1 MTRRPVISAESSARP
16 VHPTAEGDTMPTQP
30 HRLQTG
36 AVVSAVLLLTAACG
50 GDTDTTS
57 GSDGGSRELNV
68 GYIAD
73 YNGGA
78 LFAIAD
84 EQGLWDEAGI
94 EPTYQ
99 SFTNGPLSI
108 QALGAGDLDI
118 AYIGPGAT
126 WLAAQDRAEIWSVN
140 SASKADRVI
149 AQPGMTSMADLE
161 GARVGVPEGTS
172 GDLLLSLALEHAGM
186 SRDDVQ
192 IVPMDPSAVVSSF
205 SSGQIDAAGIWYPL
219 VDNIKESVPD
229 LAELA
234 DNEQFMPE
242 QTFPSSVIAQEGLAE
257 EDPELAADV
266 ISVLKQ
272 ANDYRYE
279 NQDETV
285 TLAAE
290 FLDLEKEKIAPQAE
304 AAQLFTTEELQQWT
318 SDGTVNGWFTGLQEL
333 FVDVGTVESVSDP
346 ENFYTGD
353 AYVDAPAK

>member
-1 MTRRPVISAESSARP
+1 
-16 VHPTAEGDTMPTQP
+16 MPTRP
-30 HRLQTG
+30 LRSRTG
-36 AVVSAVLLLTAACG
+36 LGVAALLLLTAACG
-50 GDTDTTS
+50 GDTTS
-57 GSDGGSRELNV
+57 GSDGGTRELNV

-94 EPTYQ
+94 DATYQ

-149 AQPGMTSMADLE
+149 AQPDITSMADLE

-172 GDLLLSLALEHAGM
+172 GDLLLSLALEDAGM

-229 LAELA
+229 LVELA
-234 DNEQFMPE
+234 DNEQLDRK
-242 QTFPSSVIAQEGLAE
+242 SV
-257 EDPELAADV
+257 V
-266 ISVLKQ
+266 
-272 ANDYRYE
+272 
-279 NQDETV
+279 
-285 TLAAE
+285 
-290 FLDLEKEKIAPQAE
+290 
-304 AAQLFTTEELQQWT
+304 
-318 SDGTVNGWFTGLQEL
+318 
-333 FVDVGTVESVSDP
+333 
-346 ENFYTGD
+346 
-353 AYVDAPAK
+353 